1 MYFSPNFAD
10 GEDGIKSRLKR
21 VPQFLLMSLL
31 HAYITTASFFLFSFL
46 DLDNFYTAS
55 LKY

>member
-31 HAYITTASFFLFSFL
+31 HAYITTASFFLFFL